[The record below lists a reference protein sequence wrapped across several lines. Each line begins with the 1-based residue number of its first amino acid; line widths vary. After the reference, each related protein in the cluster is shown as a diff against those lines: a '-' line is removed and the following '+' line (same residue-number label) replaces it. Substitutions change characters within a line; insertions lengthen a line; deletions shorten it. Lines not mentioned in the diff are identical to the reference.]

1 MNIILPA
8 DALSRR
14 ILGEQKRQ
22 PNVVYRLLEHCV
34 QCPVTEG
41 LLLYN
46 NMTKELLLLSPEE
59 KEHINELDELIAKWF
74 LVPENQDDR
83 LLADQIR
90 EIAACLRNPLKKVS
104 YYTIFTTMDCNA
116 RCFYCFERG
125 RTRTSMSKETA
136 LQTVKYIIK
145 NCGGEKVYLHWFGGE
160 PLYNSEVID
169 IICRGLAGAGI
180 DYRSRMTS
188 NSYLFDIEMIKKAVE
203 LWKLKRV
210 QITIDGTKEVYNRT
224 KAYINSVENPY
235 DRVMNNIK
243 QLLDAGISVM
253 IRLNLGAYNGEDL
266 FRLVDELAERFK
278 DKKGFNVYTNIILEQ
293 KDPDLGEYGW
303 NQNTELYGKLFEL
316 RKHIAKRFGRT
327 MDFAPLRH
335 KVLVNGCMADND
347 GAVTILPGGELGRC
361 EHFSESEFFGHINS
375 ENRNESIVESWKKK
389 ISYGPECNGCTCYS
403 ECIRLK
409 KCPSGKICL
418 PEERKELE
426 EQLRLRV
433 LNEYS
438 RFLKQQT
445 SDDEEQITFC

>member
-83 LLADQIR
+83 ILADQLR
-90 EIAACLRNPLKKVS
+90 EIAACLRNPLKTVN

-160 PLYNSEVID
+160 PLYNPEVID
-169 IICRGLAGAGI
+169 IICRGLAEAGI

-293 KDPDLGEYGW
+293 EDPNLGEYGW
-303 NQNTELYGKLFEL
+303 NQNAELYGKLFEL
-316 RKHIAKRFGRT
+316 RKHIAKHFGRT
-327 MDFAPLRH
+327 MNFAPLRH

-361 EHFSESEFFGHINS
+361 EHFSESQFFGHINS
-375 ENRNESIVESWKKK
+375 ENRNESIVESWKEK

-409 KCPSGKICL
+409 KCPSGKICI